1 MLKTPL
7 IVVNLKTYEKGFG
20 NAGLALCKD
29 MESIAQESGVCIAA
43 AVNSAD
49 IFAYSQATNIPILAQ
64 HIDSINFGAHT
75 GHSLPEAVSN
85 AGAIGTLIN
94 HAERQIDEEKISATI
109 SRSRDSNLTTILC
122 TADIGKT
129 ISGAKLEPDM
139 IAIEPPELIGGDIS
153 VSTANPEIISE
164 TVSKVSEISSNIK
177 ILCGAGVKTRDD
189 VSKAFELGV
198 DGILLAS
205 GVVLSDN
212 PRKTLH
218 ELVLGIV

>member
-1 MLKTPL
+1 
-7 IVVNLKTYEKGFG
+7 
-20 NAGLALCKD
+20 
-29 MESIAQESGVCIAA
+29 
-43 AVNSAD
+43 
-49 IFAYSQATNIPILAQ
+49 
-64 HIDSINFGAHT
+64 
-75 GHSLPEAVSN
+75 
-85 AGAIGTLIN
+85 
-94 HAERQIDEEKISATI
+94 
-109 SRSRDSNLTTILC
+109 
-122 TADIGKT
+122 
-129 ISGAKLEPDM
+129 M

-205 GVVLSDN
+205 GVVLSNN

>member
-7 IVVNLKTYEKGFG
+7 IIVNLKTYEKGFG
-20 NAGLALCKD
+20 NLGLALCKD
-29 MESIAQESGVCIAA
+29 MESVAQESGVCIAA
-43 AVNSAD
+43 AVNTVD

-64 HIDSINFGAHT
+64 HVDPINFGAHT
-75 GHSLPEAVSN
+75 GHSLPEATSN

-94 HAERQIDEEKISATI
+94 HAERQIDEYTIASTI
-109 SRSRDSNLTTILC
+109 SRSKDSNLTTVLC
-122 TADIGKT
+122 TADIDKT

-164 TVSKVSEISSNIK
+164 TVSKVSEISNNVK
-177 ILCGAGVKTRDD
+177 ILCGAGVKTQTD

-212 PRKTLH
+212 PRKTLQ